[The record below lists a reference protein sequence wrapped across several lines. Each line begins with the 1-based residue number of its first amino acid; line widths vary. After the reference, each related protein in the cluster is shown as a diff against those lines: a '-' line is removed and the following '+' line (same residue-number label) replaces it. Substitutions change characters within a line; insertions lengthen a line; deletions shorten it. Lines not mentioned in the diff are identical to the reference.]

1 MNNIPEKNQKKTN
14 KQKNKIKLHLLLKT
28 AGKIKTTQ
36 KQETV
41 FLNFNKIL

>member
-1 MNNIPEKNQKKTN
+1 MNNIPEKNQQKKE
-14 KQKNKIKLHLLLKT
+14 KNKIKLHLLLKT